1 MTSFDDDGNPIKDT
15 VASLKVGTLAGPE
28 TAYDFVSID
37 QVSGEEH
44 EIIVTYGTDD
54 LKFQGYNYLHLLVYI
69 ERMKEPE
76 VFNDEIDFEVIFY
89 RQLND
94 LAIDD

>member
-1 MTSFDDDGNPIKDT
+1 MG
-15 VASLKVGTLAGPE
+15 
-28 TAYDFVSID
+28 
-37 QVSGEEH
+37 GEEH